1 MKTQKTL
8 SQTFRKVAFFPM
20 GILLVH
26 ILMML
31 SGKVFTDE
39 GGWMVLYT
47 LLLICVPLI
56 VLLFAISWVLA
67 KRERIADEDGASL
80 S

>member
-1 MKTQKTL
+1 
-8 SQTFRKVAFFPM
+8 M